1 MSKQKKEEG
10 QRPKRD
16 YINVYFIENHI
27 QNEKVNIFLS
37 EKYNEVEEELKKSK
51 SDKIESKKFSYIYT
65 IYNFKVYTTKVKEKK
80 LDIKIKIEADK
91 GYKFEFNI
99 NITDFVR
106 DLFLYDFKYEKAND
120 FNPPLSINLNN
131 MQQFDI
137 YLTFLRKT
145 LKALQ
150 SSFEN
155 EDFIFSTQNI
165 FMGSEKNMNFLFI

>member
-16 YINVYFIENHI
+16 FINVYFIENHI
-27 QNEKVNIFLS
+27 QNEKVNIILS
-37 EKYNEVEEELKKSK
+37 EKYNEADELKQSK
-51 SDKIESKKFSYIYT
+51 SGKIESNHNSYIYT

-80 LDIKIKIEADK
+80 LDIKIKIEGDK

-106 DLFLYDFKYEKAND
+106 DLFVYDFKYEKADD
-120 FNPPLSINLNN
+120 FNPPLSVNLNN
-131 MQQFDI
+131 IQQFDI

-145 LKALQ
+145 LKAVQ
-150 SSFEN
+150 NSFEN
-155 EDFIFSTQNI
+155 EDFIFSTQKLLI
-165 FMGSEKNMNFLFI
+165 F